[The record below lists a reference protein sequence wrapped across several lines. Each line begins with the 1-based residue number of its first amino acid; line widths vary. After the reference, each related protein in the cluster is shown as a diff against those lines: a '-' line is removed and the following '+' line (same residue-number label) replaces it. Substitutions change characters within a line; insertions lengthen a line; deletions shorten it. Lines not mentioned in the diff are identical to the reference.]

1 MKPMLPLMRRTM
13 RSMLAKAL
21 SGLEQAARH

>member
-1 MKPMLPLMRRTM
+1 MLPLMRRTM